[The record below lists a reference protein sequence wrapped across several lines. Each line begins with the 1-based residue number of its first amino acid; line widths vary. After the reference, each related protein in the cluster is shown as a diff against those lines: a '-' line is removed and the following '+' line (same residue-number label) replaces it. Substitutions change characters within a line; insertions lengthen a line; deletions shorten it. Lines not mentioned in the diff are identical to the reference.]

1 MLHVRI
7 SASVGVD
14 DDPRC
19 AGIIR
24 PCPPPWGRVR
34 PMPAARRCLNHGQSP
49 LDLSECALESGRCP
63 TPRTTEADPEGT
75 VSMQAFRLI
84 GSGGRNRRFAQTVN
98 TGRGTV
104 TSHTSCD
111 AGRGTVASHKPSI
124 RGEEPSLRSSQIANP
139 NQIKIGRP
147 KGAANF
153 YLVAGRGF
161 EPLTFG
167 L

>member
-1 MLHVRI
+1 M
-7 SASVGVD
+7 
-14 DDPRC
+14 
-19 AGIIR
+19 
-24 PCPPPWGRVR
+24 
-34 PMPAARRCLNHGQSP
+34 
-49 LDLSECALESGRCP
+49 
-63 TPRTTEADPEGT
+63 
-75 VSMQAFRLI
+75 
-84 GSGGRNRRFAQTVN
+84 
-98 TGRGTV
+98 
-104 TSHTSCD
+104 
-111 AGRGTVASHKPSI
+111 